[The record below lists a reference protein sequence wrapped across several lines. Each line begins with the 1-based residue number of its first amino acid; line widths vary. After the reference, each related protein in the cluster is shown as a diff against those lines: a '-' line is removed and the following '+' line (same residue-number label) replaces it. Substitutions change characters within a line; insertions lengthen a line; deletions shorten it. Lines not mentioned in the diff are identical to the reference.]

1 MDKSEYQ
8 ILRFQVENAINDF
21 QSGSVGAAD
30 VTNNVM
36 RLFLQ
41 AASDAQVRNAKS
53 RRDLLTFR
61 RNSDIKPP
69 VWAYREPGISYRLP
83 KL

>member
-8 ILRFQVENAINDF
+8 RLRYQVESAINDF
-21 QSGSVGAAD
+21 ERGCVDSSD
-30 VTNNVM
+30 LLNNVM

-41 AASDAQVRNAKS
+41 TVSTAQIRNAKS

-61 RNSDIKPP
+61 RDDSIKAPS
-69 VWAYREPGISYRLP
+69 WAIRKPSISSRLP
-83 KL
+83 IL